1 MSLRGR
7 NIRSEKV
14 TTNYT
19 LLTKQ
24 LEALLAGESDPL
36 ANSANL
42 VGLLFAAIPDINWLG
57 IYVLRG
63 NELVLGP
70 FQGKPACVRIPLG
83 QGVCGT
89 AAQQMSSLLVADV
102 HDFSG
107 HIACDPASV
116 SEVVIPLVSAG
127 RVIGVLDVDSPLQDR
142 FSSADQKGLELLC
155 ARFIQLLE
163 SKRKQTDL
171 RNFI

>member
-1 MSLRGR
+1 M
-7 NIRSEKV
+7 

-24 LEALLAGESDPL
+24 LEALLEGESDTL

-42 VGLLFAAIPDINWLG
+42 VGLLFAEIPDINWLG

-102 HDFSG
+102 HDFNG

-116 SEVVIPLVSAG
+116 SEVVVPLVSAG

-155 ARFIQLLE
+155 ERFIQLLE
-163 SKRKQTDL
+163 SKRKRLDL
-171 RNFI
+171 QNFI

>member
-1 MSLRGR
+1 M
-7 NIRSEKV
+7 
-14 TTNYT
+14 TTNYA
-19 LLTKQ
+19 LLTRQ
-24 LEALLAGESDPL
+24 LEALLEDEPDLL

-42 VGLLFAAIPDINWLG
+42 VGLLFAEIPQLNWLG

-89 AAQQMSSLLVADV
+89 AAQQMKSIRVENV
-102 HDFSG
+102 HDFDG
-107 HIACDPASV
+107 HIACDPASL

-127 RVIGVLDVDSPLQDR
+127 KVIGVLDVDSPQQGR
-142 FSSADQKGLELLC
+142 FTADDQRGLEQLC
-155 ARFIQLLE
+155 ECFVQLLE
-163 SKRKQTDL
+163 RRQTDL
-171 RNFI
+171 QEFI